1 MERTTDMKAST
12 ATASVKTLGCD
23 LGDKK
28 SALCALDPSGRV
40 LFQTEV
46 KTTREEVR
54 RYFSGIEKTEVVME
68 VGTHSA
74 WVSALVKSLGHKVTV
89 INPHEFKLLTESR
102 RKSDEADAQLL
113 AKVHQADLKLVKSV
127 RHREEATRL
136 QLASLR
142 TRDSLVKTRT
152 QLISTVR
159 GMLKT
164 FGARAGACDAKVF
177 HKRVPAFIPD
187 ELKSALMPLVKV
199 LEKLAEEMG
208 ELDEAVAQM
217 AEREHEALK
226 PLMSI
231 PRVGVLTALTFR
243 LVVEDPRR
251 FKNSRDVG
259 AYLGLTPGRKQSGDR
274 DVQQGIT
281 KQGDEMLRRLLV
293 QCAHQQTF
301 KSAPDT
307 ALKRWALKKGKDG
320 GKNGKKRV
328 AVAVARKLA
337 VLMHRLWRGNDTF
350 QPFPSKQQEA

>member
-1 MERTTDMKAST
+1 MKAST

-187 ELKSALMPLVKV
+187 CSRPRSTSRSAHARCPARSRRAGQRQTSAM
-199 LEKLAEEMG
+199 
-208 ELDEAVAQM
+208 
-217 AEREHEALK
+217 
-226 PLMSI
+226 
-231 PRVGVLTALTFR
+231 
-243 LVVEDPRR
+243 PRR
-251 FKNSRDVG
+251 KSMKRPSRG
-259 AYLGLTPGRKQSGDR
+259 CCGSFA
-274 DVQQGIT
+274 
-281 KQGDEMLRRLLV
+281 
-293 QCAHQQTF
+293 AH
-301 KSAPDT
+301 
-307 ALKRWALKKGKDG
+307 
-320 GKNGKKRV
+320 
-328 AVAVARKLA
+328 
-337 VLMHRLWRGNDTF
+337 
-350 QPFPSKQQEA
+350 